1 MCLTSPVL
9 EAGTAGARG
18 DEDGSPESVAAG
30 VERLILFSDAVV
42 AIAITLLA
50 LDLHVPDQVTNAGFW
65 RDLIDHRGDY
75 LGFLISFAVIGNHWL
90 SHHRIWGNVTR
101 LTGRLLHWNLLWLL
115 MVVLTPFATRVVV
128 ADGAFAARFTLY
140 ALVQALASS
149 LFVGAVHE
157 MDRHNLVRVG
167 TPRSVFSDT
176 YLRTSF
182 VIGAFLVSIP
192 VAYVTHWAYAC
203 WAAVPV
209 ALRVHSL
216 WRQRFRRAAP
226 ITP

>member
-1 MCLTSPVL
+1 VL
-9 EAGTAGARG
+9 EAGTARVGG
-18 DEDGSPESVAAG
+18 DADGSPEPVITG
-30 VERLILFSDAVV
+30 VERLIFFSDAVV

-65 RDLIDHRGDY
+65 RELSRNHSDY

-101 LTGRLLHWNLLWLL
+101 LTGRLLQWNLLWLL
-115 MVVLTPFATRVVV
+115 MIVLTPFATRVIV
-128 ADGAFAARFTLY
+128 ANGAFAARFTLY
-140 ALVQALASS
+140 ALVQALASG
-149 LFVGAVHE
+149 LFMVEVRE
-157 MDRHNLVRVG
+157 MDRHDLVRAG

-182 VIGAFLVSIP
+182 VTGAFLVSIP

-203 WAAVPV
+203 WAAVPA
-209 ALRVHSL
+209 ALRLHSL
-216 WRQRFRRAAP
+216 WRNRSRRAES